1 VVTIRDVAREAGVSI
16 ATVSRVFN
24 SSDRVSEDARSR
36 VRAASSKLD
45 YWPNV
50 AAQSLTTSRT
60 HALGV
65 LLPDLYGEF
74 FSEVIRGIDQA
85 ARREKYQILLSS
97 SHADTHDLLSA
108 ARSMRGRVDGLVAMA
123 PDKGSAAA
131 IDQIA
136 KSFPVVLLNPRFQA
150 KGCGM
155 VSIANLDG
163 AYAMVDHL
171 VRLGHSEIAMI
182 KGPKGNV
189 DAEER
194 LRGYRKA
201 LRDAGL
207 EPRPALE
214 IQGDFTESSGY
225 QAAAEILQSS
235 PRPTAVFAA
244 NDYTAIGLLSALH
257 AAGIDVPQEMAVAGF
272 DDIAISRYVN
282 PPLTTVHVDA
292 FELGQRAIRL
302 WISTLHSA
310 SPASRSHEVLPTTL
324 VVRNSCGSTQ
334 ARAADAR
341 ERRRRGG
348 EPPASDGS
356 ARKQTSGVPLPSQ
369 SHRTRTTRTL
379 QRRPEP

>member
-24 SSDRVSEDARSR
+24 GSDRVSEDARRR
-36 VRAASSKLD
+36 VRSASTKLD

-50 AAQSLTTSRT
+50 AAQSLTTNRA

-74 FSEVIRGIDQA
+74 FSEVIRGIDRA

-97 SHADTHDLLSA
+97 SHADTQTLLSA
-108 ARSMRGRVDGLVAMA
+108 ARSMRGRIDGLIAMA
-123 PDKGSAAA
+123 PDKGSTAL

-136 KSFPVVLLNPRFQA
+136 KNFPVVLLNPRFQA
-150 KGCGM
+150 KGCAT

-163 AYAMVDHL
+163 AYAIVDHL
-171 VRLGHSEIAMI
+171 VGLGHRDIAMI
-182 KGPKGNV
+182 KGPRGNV
-189 DAEER
+189 DSEER

-207 EPRPALE
+207 ESRPALE

-225 QAAAEILQSS
+225 RAAAEILQQS

-257 AAGIDVPQEMAVAGF
+257 FAGIDVPQEIAVAGF
-272 DDIAISRYVN
+272 DDIAIASYVK

-302 WISTLHSA
+302 WISAVHSA

-324 VVRNSCGSTQ
+324 VVRSSCGSTL

-341 ERRRRGG
+341 ARRRQIR
-348 EPPASDGS
+348 EPLSHHL
-356 ARKQTSGVPLPSQ
+356 RTIRTSS
-369 SHRTRTTRTL
+369 
-379 QRRPEP
+379 RRPEP